1 MQIFIIPAILGVF
14 WFLNLFPCPGFVYV
28 ILGTGYLAIGLI
40 ETRLID
46 ASAVQ
51 AQRHQQL
58 LERLEVLEMQIEN
71 KVDNLAYEVEEIKR
85 IAQRFQ

>member
-1 MQIFIIPAILGVF
+1 MFIIPAVLAVF

-28 ILGTGYLAIGLI
+28 LLGAGYLFTGVL
-40 ETRLID
+40 EKRLID
-46 ASAVQ
+46 MSA
-51 AQRHQQL
+51 ANRDRHSAIM
-58 LERLEVLEMQIEN
+58 ERLEILEMQIEN